1 MSVQV
6 VNRVHVISDR
16 SGHNARTVGDGRWVV
31 SYLPGRTVSLEQ
43 AVAAVQFA
51 EFVCEAA
58 EFARLIGL
66 TTREAVYYA
75 LADPPWRTETPGVT
89 RRRR

>member
-6 VNRVHVISDR
+6 VNRVRVISDR
-16 SGHNARTVGDGRWVV
+16 SAHHAKTVGDGRWVV

-66 TTREAVYYA
+66 TTREAVYYV
-75 LADPPWRTETPGVT
+75 LADPLWRDTPSIG
-89 RRRR
+89 RRRC